1 MYDQKKLEIEFSAWD
16 KHLKDQSL
24 PTWEELPDLELY
36 MDQVLILI
44 NRYNNIFNTMGKAP
58 AVTPPMINN
67 YVKQKTIPAPVNKKY
82 SRLHMAYLIMVC
94 TLKQALNIATIE
106 KLIPF
111 GLPEEEVR
119 MIYNSFV
126 KNQKKAF
133 SYVAEQVT
141 HVAVPI
147 LSKENIDAERVQD
160 LVLQVAITA
169 NIFKTLSD
177 NISDLSPAVQTA
189 DAEEKSSK

>member
-1 MYDQKKLEIEFSAWD
+1 MYDQKKLKVEFSAWD
-16 KHLKDQSL
+16 KHLKEQTL

-44 NRYNNIFNTMGKAP
+44 NRYNNIFNTVGKAP

-67 YVKQKTIPAPVNKKY
+67 YVKQKTVPAPVNKKY
-82 SRLHMAYLIMVC
+82 ARVHLAYLIMVC
-94 TLKQALNIATIE
+94 TLKQALNISTIE
-106 KLIPF
+106 KIIPF

-119 MIYNSFV
+119 LIYNSFV
-126 KNQKKAF
+126 KNQQKAF
-133 SYVAEQVT
+133 SYVAEQVSQ
-141 HVAVPI
+141 VAVPI
-147 LSKENIDAERVQD
+147 LSNEDVPADRVQD

-177 NISDLSPAVQTA
+177 YITDLAPAVQNLPETK
-189 DAEEKSSK
+189 EK

>member
-1 MYDQKKLEIEFSAWD
+1 MYDQKKLQAEFSAWD
-16 KHLKDQSL
+16 KHLKEQRL

-44 NRYNNIFNTMGKAP
+44 NRYNNIFNTVGKAP

-67 YVKQKTIPAPVNKKY
+67 YVKQKTVPAPVNKKY
-82 SRLHMAYLIMVC
+82 SRIHLAYLIMVC
-94 TLKQALNIATIE
+94 TLKLALNISTIE
-106 KLIPF
+106 KIIPF
-111 GLPEEEVR
+111 NLPENEVR
-119 MIYNSFV
+119 LIYNSFV
-126 KNQKKAF
+126 KNQQKSF

-147 LSKENIDAERVQD
+147 LSDDDVASDRVQD

-169 NIFKTLSD
+169 NIFKTLAD
-177 NISDLSPAVQTA
+177 NITDLSSASQTV
-189 DAEEKSSK
+189 DEGAE